1 MNEGWADRQ
10 RLRQVLSSSSLA
22 SPAHPHH
29 CHARDRLGHGRGRRM
44 RHVRPPTVP
53 GRSSVGL
60 VRPSIGPHGA
70 FPVVNEGHES
80 CGRFR
85 ESRATATGAGARAGE
100 TRKRWTRGR
109 SGRTLRSLLTEI
121 DPCPMSG
128 EADTEFG
135 PILPTMIQIIFC
147 RRDAK
152 SAIVDLHCPA
162 RFVSRLL
169 AALPR
174 PVRSS

>member
-1 MNEGWADRQ
+1 MRATDWGTDADDECVMSV
-10 RLRQVLSSSSLA
+10 RLPSRGDLRSASS
-22 SPAHPHH
+22 
-29 CHARDRLGHGRGRRM
+29 
-44 RHVRPPTVP
+44 
-53 GRSSVGL
+53 
-60 VRPSIGPHGA
+60 VRPSGHTGL
-70 FPVVNEGHES
+70 FPLSMRGMNHAADSENREPQLQ
-80 CGRFR
+80 GR
-85 ESRATATGAGARAGE
+85 ARAQE